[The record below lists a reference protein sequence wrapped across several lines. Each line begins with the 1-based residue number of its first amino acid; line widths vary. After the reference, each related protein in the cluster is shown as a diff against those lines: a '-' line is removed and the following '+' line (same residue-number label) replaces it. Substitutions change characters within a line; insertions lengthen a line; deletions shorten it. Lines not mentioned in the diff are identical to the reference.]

1 MSVAHRHAKGLH
13 SPEAGARLPSVAPC
27 AHCGLETNLH
37 DPATWFSEA
46 LDKNVGANNP
56 VESGPRGLDEPL
68 VFCCHGCMGAYALI
82 HEMGLEAFYSL
93 RDQRASEVAPVH
105 SENRSTVLADLDA
118 AGVPVEHLA
127 DGLCRVRLAV
137 DGLHCAACSWLI
149 EKMQPNIPGCRSARV
164 RMSDAS
170 LELIYDPQST
180 SPMKIADRLSQ
191 IGYSLSPLESWEEE
205 DQSDAMLRR
214 EHWIGMAV
222 AFFLAANSMWI
233 AISLYAGESTGIAPS
248 HERFLRIVGA
258 LLGLLAAVFPGR
270 VFFRTAWASMRA
282 GVPHVDIPVALG
294 LSVGTIG
301 SLVGAITGR
310 GHIYFDSLASLVF
323 LLRVGRYIQFRA
335 QYRTGVSLSK
345 LMRMNS
351 VVANRIAPDGTR
363 SSVPSH
369 RLQKDDQVEVL
380 PGQIVPADGVVI
392 EGSTTVQTAF
402 LTGES
407 RPVPLD
413 VGQEVVGGSLNAQS
427 PFRLRVTAAGNDSR
441 IGKLSELVREASSQ
455 RTPLIKLADRI
466 GGIFVW
472 VVIGL
477 SIITFIGWT
486 LVSGPG
492 KGVEHTVALLTIA
505 CPCAL
510 ALAAPLVITVTL
522 GRAASEQIWI
532 RDGNCLERLAQPGI
546 VWFDKT
552 GTLTYGD
559 LRVVDWDGPSD
570 LLPRIAALEMHSEH
584 PAARAI
590 RNYAIGNAPQY
601 DLRKFKVDAVEQT
614 FGQGISGLVDGQ
626 RFRIGVMD
634 LPKENVDD
642 RSWNNSAPREL
653 SQRVELPGSV
663 CQTIHVWVDG
673 KHLGQFK
680 IGDRLRPEAIRTL
693 AHLQSC
699 GWKLALLSGDQQDA
713 VNQVATLLREGVGQ
727 HDIGVRAE
735 SGVQEGIDWVECRGG
750 CSPEEK
756 LAFIRESKQR
766 YPTTVMVGDGINDAA
781 SLACADVGIAVRGAG
796 ENCLR
801 HAPIYIPNH
810 QLDAISRLVDASRKT
825 VQGIHRCFAASLI
838 YNAITISLAISGW
851 IHPLI
856 AAIFMPISGLTVLAM
871 ALSAKAFTAQPA
883 SSQAS
888 LKENGTEVS
897 ARNSDPSMTKTRR
910 LATSNNAEIP
920 GGGQR

>member
-1 MSVAHRHAKGLH
+1 MSVAHRHTTGPQA
-13 SPEAGARLPSVAPC
+13 PEVGARLPSVAPC
-27 AHCGLETNLH
+27 AHCGLETNIH
-37 DPATWFSEA
+37 DTATWFSGALEESVDDGSSDVSNGPGLNDPRYTEA
-46 LDKNVGANNP
+46 
-56 VESGPRGLDEPL
+56 PL

-93 RDQRASEVAPVH
+93 RDQRSSEIAPVH
-105 SENRSTVLADLDA
+105 ADKQSSVLADLEA
-118 AGVPVEHLA
+118 AGVSVEHLA

-149 EKMQPNIPGCRSARV
+149 EKMQPNVPGWRSARV

-170 LELIYDPQST
+170 LELIYDPQAT
-180 SPMKIADRLSQ
+180 SPLKIADRLSR
-191 IGYSLSPLESWEEE
+191 IGYSLSPLESWEGE
-205 DQSDAMLRR
+205 DRADAMVRR
-214 EHWIGMAV
+214 EHWVGMAV

-270 VFFRTAWASMRA
+270 VFFRTAWESLRA

-294 LSVGTIG
+294 LAVGTLG
-301 SLVGAITGR
+301 SLVGAISGR

-369 RLQKDDQVEVL
+369 RLQKDDHVEVL

-402 LTGES
+402 ITGES
-407 RPVPLD
+407 RPVPLG
-413 VGQEVVGGSLNAQS
+413 VGQEVVGGSLNDQS
-427 PFRLRVTAAGNDSR
+427 PIRLRVTAAGNDSR
-441 IGKLSELVREASSQ
+441 IGKLSELVREASSK
-455 RTPLIKLADRI
+455 RTPLLQLADRI

-477 SIITFIGWT
+477 SIVTFIGWT
-486 LVSGPG
+486 IVSGPG
-492 KGVEHTVALLTIA
+492 DGVEHTVALLTIA

-522 GRAASEQIWI
+522 GRAAREQIWI

-559 LRVVDWDGPSD
+559 LRVIHWDGPVNI
-570 LLPRIAALEMHSEH
+570 LPSIAALECQSDH

-590 RNYAIGNAPQY
+590 RSYALGRNPHS
-601 DLRKFKVDAVEQT
+601 DLGKFQVDGVSQT
-614 FGQGISGLVDGQ
+614 FGQGIRGRVDGT
-626 RFRIGVMD
+626 RLRIGLMTASEEAYFERARRYIK
-634 LPKENVDD
+634 PIE
-642 RSWNNSAPREL
+642 E
-653 SQRVELPGSV
+653 SQGGEIYSSV
-663 CQTIHVWVDG
+663 WQTIHVWAEDV
-673 KHLGQFK
+673 HIGQFT
-680 IGDRLRPEAIRTL
+680 IGDRLRPEAIFTL
-693 AHLQSC
+693 RRLQSC
-699 GWKLALLSGDQQDA
+699 GWKLALLSGDQQD
-713 VNQVATLLREGVGQ
+713 VVDQVAGQLRDGRIHGRIHGGIEVGNYG
-727 HDIGVRAE
+727 DIYGDIK
-735 SGVQEGIDWVECRGG
+735 GGIDWVECKGG

-756 LAFIRESKQR
+756 LAVIRESKSR
-766 YPTTVMVGDGINDAA
+766 YPTTVMVGDGINDTAA
-781 SLACADVGIAVRGAG
+781 LACADIGIAVRGSG

-801 HAPIYIPNH
+801 HAPIYIPSN
-810 QLDAISRLVDASRKT
+810 QLDAIARLVDASRNA
-825 VQGIHRCFAASLI
+825 VRGIHRCFAASLI
-838 YNAITISLAISGW
+838 YNTITISLAISGW

-856 AAIFMPISGLTVLAM
+856 AAVFMPISGLTVLAM
-871 ALSAKAFTAQPA
+871 AMSAKTFPAQQT
-883 SSQAS
+883 SSRPPG
-888 LKENGTEVS
+888 ETNG
-897 ARNSDPSMTKTRR
+897 
-910 LATSNNAEIP
+910 SNQP
-920 GGGQR
+920 RGGRP